1 MKNKSGLLITLLI
14 VFAFVSLFWLMMQR
28 NESTDSSFAPVL
40 ERVGESRVV
49 EGSTMLAS
57 QTFYHNLSNADN
69 FSRLVFIAEET
80 ELVEVLQNGGPY
92 TVFASPDVAFEEILE
107 EDWQAL
113 KKDEEAL
120 RKLAEY
126 HIVEGKFL
134 FEDLENGSSLRTIQ
148 GQELFFSIDE
158 GTLMIN
164 GHANVLAVN
173 IVHANGVMHVID
185 TILVPD
191 ENI

>member
-1 MKNKSGLLITLLI
+1 MKNKSGLLITLLVI
-14 VFAFVSLFWLMMQR
+14 FAFASLFWLLMQR
-28 NESTDSSFAPVL
+28 GESPNSNLAPVL

-57 QTFYHNLSNADN
+57 QTFYHNLSKADN

-80 ELVEVLQNGGPY
+80 DLIDVLQNGGTY
-92 TVFASPDVAFEEILE
+92 TVFASPNMAFEEILE

-113 KKDEEAL
+113 IKDEEAL
-120 RKLAEY
+120 KKLAGY
-126 HIVEGKFL
+126 HVVEGKFL
-134 FEDLENGSSLRTIQ
+134 FEDLEDGSNLTTIQ
-148 GQELFFSIDE
+148 GQELFFSHEE
-158 GTLMIN
+158 GILMIN
-164 GHANVLAVN
+164 GHATVLAVN